1 MFNKRKDVVVMDR
14 QLTRL
19 ESPPEDTRLK
29 NKKKLNNMRLFF
41 TADNHYYHKNLS
53 IHRDFNSVEE
63 MNELMIDNHNK
74 KITKNDNIYILGD
87 FSFGTV
93 EQTLEI
99 LNRLNGNK
107 FLIIG
112 NHDEK
117 MLKSKEVVSKFCW
130 VKDYYKLRYNGLKI
144 ILSHYP
150 FYKWDC
156 SHYGSLMFHGHI
168 HEQKLDVEI
177 KNLYNVGVDV
187 NCFEPVS
194 LEDILGKIDY
204 KILK

>member
-1 MFNKRKDVVVMDR
+1 MN
-14 QLTRL
+14 
-19 ESPPEDTRLK
+19 
-29 NKKKLNNMRLFF
+29 LFF
-41 TADNHYYHKNLS
+41 SADNHYYHKNLS
-53 IHRDFNSVEE
+53 IHRGFNSVEE
-63 MNELMIDNHNK
+63 MNEVMIDNHNK
-74 KITKNDNIYILGD
+74 KVTKNDNIYILGD

-107 FLIIG
+107 SLIIG

-117 MLKSKEVVSKFCW
+117 MLKSKEVVGKFAW
-130 VKDYYKLRYNGLKI
+130 VKDYYKLRHNGLKI

-168 HEQKLDVEI
+168 HEDKLDIEI
-177 KNLYNVGVDV
+177 KNSYNVGVDV
-187 NCFEPVS
+187 NNYEPVS
-194 LEDILGKIDY
+194 LEEILEKIDY
-204 KILK
+204 KIVK

>member
-74 KITKNDNIYILGD
+74 KVTKNDHIYILGD
-87 FSFGTV
+87 FFIWNS
-93 EQTLEI
+93 
-99 LNRLNGNK
+99 
-107 FLIIG
+107 
-112 NHDEK
+112 
-117 MLKSKEVVSKFCW
+117 
-130 VKDYYKLRYNGLKI
+130 
-144 ILSHYP
+144 
-150 FYKWDC
+150 
-156 SHYGSLMFHGHI
+156 
-168 HEQKLDVEI
+168 
-177 KNLYNVGVDV
+177 
-187 NCFEPVS
+187 
-194 LEDILGKIDY
+194 
-204 KILK
+204 

>member
-1 MFNKRKDVVVMDR
+1 MN
-14 QLTRL
+14 L
-19 ESPPEDTRLK
+19 
-29 NKKKLNNMRLFF
+29 LFSS
-41 TADNHYYHKNLS
+41 DMHYWHKNLS
-53 IHRDFNSVEE
+53 IHRGFNSVEE
-63 MNELMIDNHNK
+63 MNELMIDNYNK
-74 KITKNDNIYILGD
+74 KVTKKDHIYILGD

-93 EQTLEI
+93 EQTLVI

-117 MLKSKEVVSKFCW
+117 MLKSREVVSKFAW
-130 VKDYYKLRYNGLKI
+130 VKDYYKLRHNGLKI

-150 FYKWDC
+150 FYKWNC

-168 HEQKLDVEI
+168 HESKLDIEI

-194 LEDILGKIDY
+194 LEEILEKINY
-204 KILK
+204 QR

>member
-1 MFNKRKDVVVMDR
+1 MK
-14 QLTRL
+14 
-19 ESPPEDTRLK
+19 
-29 NKKKLNNMRLFF
+29 LFF
-41 TADNHYYHKNLS
+41 TADPHYYHKNLAI
-53 IHRDFNSVEE
+53 IHRGFNSVEE

-74 KITKNDNIYILGD
+74 KVAKYDHIYILGD

-93 EQTLEI
+93 EQTLGI

-117 MLKSKEVVSKFCW
+117 MLKSKEIVSKFGL

-150 FYKWDC
+150 FCKWDC

-168 HEQKLDVEI
+168 HKEKLDIEI

-187 NCFEPVS
+187 NCYEPVS
-194 LEDILGKIDY
+194 LEEILEKINY
-204 KILK
+204 KK

>member
-1 MFNKRKDVVVMDR
+1 MNQKD
-14 QLTRL
+14 
-19 ESPPEDTRLK
+19 
-29 NKKKLNNMRLFF
+29 
-41 TADNHYYHKNLS
+41 
-53 IHRDFNSVEE
+53 
-63 MNELMIDNHNK
+63 
-74 KITKNDNIYILGD
+74 IYILGD

-117 MLKSKEVVSKFCW
+117 MLKSKEVVSKFAWC
-130 VKDYYKLRYNGLKI
+130 KDYYKLRYNGLKI

-150 FYKWDC
+150 IAVWDC
-156 SHYGSLMFHGHI
+156 KHYGSIMLHAHL
-168 HEQKLDVEI
+168 HEKKLEYET

-187 NCFEPVS
+187 NNYSPII
-194 LEDILGKIDY
+194 LEEILEKLNKINLY
-204 KILK
+204 

>member
-1 MFNKRKDVVVMDR
+1 MN
-14 QLTRL
+14 LL
-19 ESPPEDTRLK
+19 
-29 NKKKLNNMRLFF
+29 F
-41 TADNHYYHKNLS
+41 TADPHYYHKNLS
-53 IHRDFNSVEE
+53 IHRGFNSVEE

-74 KITKNDNIYILGD
+74 KVTKHDHIYILGD

-107 FLIIG
+107 YLIIG

-117 MLKSKEVVSKFCW
+117 MLKSREVVSKFAW
-130 VKDYYKLRYNGLKI
+130 VKDYYKLRHNGLKI

-150 FYKWDC
+150 FYKWNC

-168 HEQKLDVEI
+168 HESKLDIEI

-194 LEDILGKIDY
+194 LEEILEKINY
-204 KILK
+204 QR